1 MEESFENLKLLIR
14 KKLRWLIAAGVAIF
28 LAAIWQSDRAV
39 QETVATPQPTSE
51 VSLLKVRVHVVGEVM
66 APGLYE
72 LSGGSIAADAIA
84 AAGGLTAEAAQESV
98 NLAKTLSD
106 GEQLRVFAESE
117 FAEALASL
125 VPLNTASAE
134 QLDSLPGIGPAL
146 AERIVEYR
154 NQIGQFRSIEEVT
167 QVSGIGPVLFA
178 KIKDQ
183 LSL

>member
-1 MEESFENLKLLIR
+1 VEETIESLRELVR
-14 KKLRWLIAAGVAIF
+14 KNLRWLIAAGLAVF
-28 LAAIWQSDRAV
+28 LAALWLSDRSV
-39 QETVATPQPTSE
+39 QETVATPEATSE
-51 VSLLKVRVHVVGEVM
+51 VTFLAVRVHVVGEVV

-72 LSGGSIAADAIA
+72 LAGGSIAADAIA

-98 NLAKTLSD
+98 NLAKMLSD
-106 GEQLRVFAESE
+106 GEQLRVFGKSE
-117 FAEALASL
+117 FADVLASL

-146 AERIVEYR
+146 AERIIDYR

-167 QVSGIGPVLFA
+167 QVSGIGPALFA

-183 LSL
+183 LTL